1 MNVSKPKTIPG
12 VSVIY
17 AGSGKSITPN
27 GMGMRA
33 VQSHVWQFRGEQYL
47 LLKSPPASGKSRA
60 LMFVALD
67 KLHRQNVKQAIVVV
81 SRNRLG
87 EIWGYDTFMFGL
99 DLIPLDLR

>member
-1 MNVSKPKTIPG
+1 MNESKPKTMPG

-17 AGSGKSITPN
+17 AGSGKSLTPN
-27 GMGMRA
+27 GVGMRA
-33 VQSHVWQFRGEQYL
+33 VQSHVWQFRGGQYL

-81 SRNRLG
+81 PRNRLG
-87 EIWGYDTFMFGL
+87 ETWGHDIFTCGL
-99 DLIPLDLR
+99 DFLNFDLR